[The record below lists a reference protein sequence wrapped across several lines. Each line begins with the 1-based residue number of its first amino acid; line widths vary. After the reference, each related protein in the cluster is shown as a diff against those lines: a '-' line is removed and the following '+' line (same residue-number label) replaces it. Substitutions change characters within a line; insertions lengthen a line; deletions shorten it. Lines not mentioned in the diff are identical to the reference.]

1 ASYGPNPICKGCL
14 SCSKDNGCIRCQHK
28 LFFFLR
34 REGMRQ
40 YGECL
45 HSCPSGY
52 YGLRTPDMNRCS
64 RCRIENCDSCFSR
77 DFCTKCKTGF
87 YSHRGRCF
95 RGCPPGFAA
104 LEELMECVEGCEVGQ
119 WTEWGTCSRNNKT
132 CGFKWGL
139 ETRTRQIVKKPAKD
153 TIPCPTIAESRRCKM
168 AVRHCPGGKH
178 RRRPAK
184 TKDKKKKKKN
194 LMERAQKQHSI
205 FLATDKTSQ

>member
-1 ASYGPNPICKGCL
+1 
-14 SCSKDNGCIRCQHK
+14 
-28 LFFFLR
+28 
-34 REGMRQ
+34 MRQ

-77 DFCTKCKTGF
+77 DFCTKCKSGF

-95 RGCPPGFAA
+95 RGCPAGFAA

-119 WTEWGTCSRNNKT
+119 WSEWGTCSRNNKT

-168 AVRHCPGGKH
+168 AMRHCPGGKCS
-178 RRRPAK
+178 PCLKSLYEMKSTFCLCSA
-184 TKDKKKKKKN
+184 
-194 LMERAQKQHSI
+194 
-205 FLATDKTSQ
+205 SQG